1 MSGKIA
7 VITGGEGALAQAIRA
22 RLLEAHWTV
31 LAPGREELDVRRADE
46 VTAWFRKIRSL
57 DLLVNNAG
65 ITRDA
70 PVLRMTEEAWN
81 DVIDTNLKGAFL
93 CSQAAYRL
101 MRSGGGGHILQI
113 GSFSSMRPPVG
124 QAAYAAAKAGL
135 IGLTQSLAAEW
146 GADNIRVNC
155 LLPGFLETRMT
166 AGLAEDVVASA
177 LRSHALGRFN
187 SLEAVGRLVF
197 ELQAQEHVSGQ
208 ILQSDSR
215 NRRW

>member
-1 MSGKIA
+1 
-7 VITGGEGALAQAIRA
+7 
-22 RLLEAHWTV
+22 
-31 LAPGREELDVRRADE
+31 
-46 VTAWFRKIRSL
+46 
-57 DLLVNNAG
+57 
-65 ITRDA
+65 
-70 PVLRMTEEAWN
+70 MTEEAWN

>member
-1 MSGKIA
+1 
-7 VITGGEGALAQAIRA
+7 
-22 RLLEAHWTV
+22 
-31 LAPGREELDVRRADE
+31 
-46 VTAWFRKIRSL
+46 
-57 DLLVNNAG
+57 
-65 ITRDA
+65 
-70 PVLRMTEEAWN
+70 
-81 DVIDTNLKGAFL
+81 
-93 CSQAAYRL
+93 
-101 MRSGGGGHILQI
+101 
-113 GSFSSMRPPVG
+113 MRPPVG

-146 GADNIRVNC
+146 GAENIRVNC